1 LEAPDTHTTI
11 LLNLYAVL
19 KLKMVVGVPE
29 DLNTFITR
37 LYAHARK
44 HLEMMDDA
52 LKNQEWDTVDFLAS
66 IVVNDLVKLRQIVNS
81 YTRFSKQTQG

>member
-1 LEAPDTHTTI
+1 
-11 LLNLYAVL
+11 
-19 KLKMVVGVPE
+19 VVGVPE
-29 DLNTFITR
+29 DLNTFISR

-66 IVVNDLVKLRQIVNS
+66 VVVNDLVKLRQIVNS
-81 YTRFSKQTQG
+81 YTRFSKQAQG